1 MLTKHAN
8 IPAILHE
15 LAQAGAW
22 SEFGEML
29 SFLETAQSACQAGW
43 FALILIIGMLSLA
56 NEYWEIKI

>member
-1 MLTKHAN
+1 MISMANERAN

-29 SFLETAQSACQAGW
+29 SFLETAQSACQAG
-43 FALILIIGMLSLA
+43 
-56 NEYWEIKI
+56 

>member
-1 MLTKHAN
+1 MISMANVRAN

-22 SEFGEML
+22 SEFGDML

-43 FALILIIGMLSLA
+43 YALILIWIPLA
-56 NEYWEIKI
+56 